1 MDIHPPERAEPRFTT
16 KAGPNG
22 PHALLKAHL
31 DALAVTR
38 NSKLLDSISKLVAK
52 VTPDDT
58 FIIQDL
64 MSLSS
69 LGAVCENTNKKV
81 IDSRLHFIS
90 EGGGKTRTIAICD
103 HWSQQAVYPI
113 HIFLMN
119 ILKRLKTDGAFSHN
133 RVALLSKEATALGR
147 DIFCFDLSNAT
158 DRFPVKL
165 QEDVLSCITDPE
177 TAALWKSVLID
188 RDFQVSTNQDAN
200 HITVRYKVGQP
211 MGILSSWA
219 AFSLAHHA
227 IIQYCA
233 FSIGIYPF
241 REYVVIG
248 DDVAIFHEAVAIEYK
263 RILESLDVPINLSKS
278 LFSKG
283 KPSSAE
289 IAKRVFFNG
298 EEVSPIPPDIFKA
311 VSEDSRILPQLIL
324 VMSERG

>member
-1 MDIHPPERAEPRFTT
+1 
-16 KAGPNG
+16 
-22 PHALLKAHL
+22 
-31 DALAVTR
+31 
-38 NSKLLDSISKLVAK
+38 
-52 VTPDDT
+52 
-58 FIIQDL
+58 
-64 MSLSS
+64 
-69 LGAVCENTNKKV
+69 
-81 IDSRLHFIS
+81 
-90 EGGGKTRTIAICD
+90 
-103 HWSQQAVYPI
+103 
-113 HIFLMN
+113 MN
-119 ILKRLKTDGAFSHN
+119 ILKRMKTDGAFSHN
-133 RVALLSKEATALGR
+133 RVALLSKEATSLGR

-165 QEDVLSCITDPE
+165 QEDVLACIIDPE

-188 RDFQVSTNQDAN
+188 RDFQVSTNQGTS
-200 HITVRYKVGQP
+200 HPTVRYKVGQP

-233 FSIGIYPF
+233 YRIGIYPF
-241 REYVVIG
+241 RDYVVIG
-248 DDVAIFHEAVAIEYK
+248 DDVAIFHEAVANEYR
-263 RILESLDVPINLSKS
+263 RILDSIDVPINISKS

-289 IAKRVFFNG
+289 IAKRVFLNG